1 MKKWIL
7 GIGLGLCACVV
18 CGLAGV
24 KSASYVQDS
33 SAYVSFGIDI
43 HDIDKVIES
52 NATSLLDSQYVRTLQ
67 GKRLLAIA
75 DIANETSEDID
86 VELMARKLARALRKS
101 GKFTL
106 TNAIAGSGAKADR
119 FIQDS
124 RKLTKD
130 PTYNQYTTHEQDTL
144 QAPELSLS
152 GKIAQRSKKIGE
164 VVRFDY
170 IFLLT
175 LSDIKSGKVVWDNE
189 EIISK
194 VADPSVSSEIERH
207 NALRQREKELQ
218 NQARQREQER
228 QAKARQREK
237 ELQALRSKCQGED
250 GEACATL
257 AEKGDIKGLQGI
269 CDSKVG
275 LACNFLG
282 GYYLSKH
289 DVKQALLWFQKDCD
303 VGDELYGFSCKMV
316 AHFYMDAKNYPQA
329 FKFHTKACD
338 GGVMSSCNDL
348 GFLYQNGLGVRQD
361 VVKALELYAKACDDG
376 EGLGCENAGGL
387 YDSGNAGV
395 KKDLIKARSYYTKAC
410 DLSSAPA
417 CFNLAIMYDKGE
429 GGAKD
434 EAKALDMFE
443 KACNLGYG
451 KGCSNAGTM
460 LVWKQQYGKARQLYE
475 KGCGLGGAKA
485 CYNLALLYSTG
496 QGARHDYG
504 KAKELAGK
512 ACDLGDQNGCEAYKD
527 LNNAGY

>member
-7 GIGLGLCACVV
+7 GLLGLYACVV

-52 NATSLLDSQYVRTLQ
+52 NAASLLDSQYVRTLQ

-119 FIQDS
+119 FIKDS
-124 RKLTKD
+124 RNLTKD

-164 VVRFDY
+164 VVRVDY

-175 LSDIKSGKVVWDNE
+175 LSDIKTGKVLWDHE

-218 NQARQREQER
+218 
-228 QAKARQREK
+228 
-237 ELQALRSKCQGED
+237 ALRAQCKGGDEKAC
-250 GEACATL
+250 EAL
-257 AEKGDIKGLQGI
+257 FEKGDIQGLQKL
-269 CDSKVG
+269 CDEKVG
-275 LACNFLG
+275 LACMFVGLEFHLQENIAQAKVWFKKGCDHNEPNSCGMLG
-282 GYYLSKH
+282 VFYL
-289 DVKQALLWFQKDCD
+289 
-303 VGDELYGFSCKMV
+303 GE
-316 AHFYMDAKNYPQA
+316 KNYTQA
-329 FKFHTKACD
+329 FTFFTKACD
-338 GGVMSSCNDL
+338 GGERMACNNL
-348 GFLYQNGLGVRQD
+348 GAFYEKGWGVKRSGE
-361 VVKALELYAKACDDG
+361 KALELFVKACEKG
-376 EGLGCENAGGL
+376 VGFGC
-387 YDSGNAGV
+387 GNVGRFYHFGKAGV
-395 KKDLIKARSYYTKAC
+395 KKDYTKARNYY
-410 DLSSAPA
+410 AKA
-417 CFNLAIMYDKGE
+417 CGLDVAEACYLVGGMYENRE

-434 EAKALDMFE
+434 ETKALDLYE
-443 KACNLGYG
+443 KACDLDNGN
-451 KGCSNAGTM
+451 GCVGAGV
-460 LVWKQQYGKARQLYE
+460 LLIDKQQYAKARKLYE
-475 KGCGLGGAKA
+475 KGCGLDNGTACLNLGGLY
-485 CYNLALLYSTG
+485 YNG
-496 QGARHDYG
+496 QGAKQDYG

-512 ACDLGDQNGCEAYKD
+512 ACDLGYQDGCEAYKD
-527 LNNAGY
+527 LKNAGY

>member
-24 KSASYVQDS
+24 KSANYVQDS
-33 SAYVSFGIDI
+33 SEYVSFGIDI

-130 PTYNQYTTHEQDTL
+130 PNYNQYTTHEQDTL

-164 VVRFDY
+164 VVRVDY

-175 LSDIKSGKVVWDNE
+175 LSDIKTGKVLWDNE

-218 NQARQREQER
+218 
-228 QAKARQREK
+228 
-237 ELQALRSKCQGED
+237 ALRAQCKNDDEKAC
-250 GEACATL
+250 EAL
-257 AEKGDIKGLQGI
+257 YEKGDIKGLQKL
-269 CDSKVG
+269 CDEKVG
-275 LACNFLG
+275 LACMFVGLEFHLQENTTQAKAWFKKGCDYNEPNSCGVLG
-282 GYYLSKH
+282 DYHKKAKSYTK
-289 DVKQALLWFQKDCD
+289 AL
-303 VGDELYGFSCKMV
+303 M
-316 AHFYMDAKNYPQA
+316 FYA
-329 FKFHTKACD
+329 KACD
-338 GGVMSSCNDL
+338 GGVMDACSNV
-348 GFLYQNGLGVRQD
+348 GFFYENGLGVKQNAI
-361 VVKALELYAKACDDG
+361 KALELYIKSCDGGVGAGCTNAAEMHYSGDVGVAKD
-376 EGLGCENAGGL
+376 
-387 YDSGNAGV
+387 
-395 KKDLIKARSYYTKAC
+395 YTKARIFAHKGC
-410 DLSSAPA
+410 ELNHAVA
-417 CFNLAIMYDKGE
+417 CLGLGFMYEKGN
-429 GGAKD
+429 GVAKD
-434 EAKALDMFE
+434 EAKALDLFE
-443 KACNLGYG
+443 KACSLDEGR
-451 KGCSNAGTM
+451 GCVSAGTI
-460 LVWKQQYGKARQLYE
+460 LRKKLQYAKARQFLE
-475 KGCGLGGAKA
+475 KGCELNDEIACFGLAISYQYGD
-485 CYNLALLYSTG
+485 
-496 QGARHDYG
+496 GARQDV
-504 KAKELAGK
+504 AQAQELYGK
-512 ACDLGDQNGCEAYKD
+512 ACDLGFQHGCDRYKKLRD
-527 LNNAGY
+527 EGY